1 MRWYVAQKT
10 TRGDIGFSWRELKE
24 ALVSKYDSPLRIESL
39 RSAVRDIK
47 FKGDVADYCA
57 QFRMLESQVPALDMT
72 FPDRLAY
79 FVNPL
84 PFDIAREIRREKPKN
99 VEEMYFAAREYAR
112 LLSLDKSAP
121 SRNIKHS
128 PSYTTSP
135 YAYPARTAVPPTTAP
150 LAPVTSGA
158 QEHDPDAMDLDVMVT
173 GHRAQSRLGPRC
185 FNCNRLGHIA
195 RDCRVPSR
203 VRSARPTGSSQTLD
217 ANLYEVAHSAD
228 TSGISS
234 EPFIDDT
241 QALSDVIEVSNSF
254 GDLNEGEGN
263 K

>member
-57 QFRMLESQVPALDMT
+57 QFRTLESQVPAIDMT

-84 PFDIAREIRREKPKN
+84 PFDIAREVRREKPKN

-112 LLSLDKSAP
+112 LLSLDKPAA
-121 SRNIKHS
+121 SRNIKLTNHS
-128 PSYTTSP
+128 PSYSTSP
-135 YAYPARTAVPPTTAP
+135 YTYPARTAAPPTTAP
-150 LAPVTSGA
+150 LAPITSGA
-158 QEHDPDAMDLDVMVT
+158 QEHDPDAMDLDVM
-173 GHRAQSRLGPRC
+173 SRLGPRC

-217 ANLYEVAHSAD
+217 ANLYEVRHSAD
-228 TSGISS
+228 TSAISS
-234 EPFIDDT
+234 EPFIDDA
-241 QALSDVIEVSNSF
+241 QALADVIEVSNSF